1 VEIDSED
8 KLAQEIEQGLH
19 ERHGPMLGG
28 AALYRALGF
37 PTAAAMRQAVSR
49 GRVPVPLFDIEN
61 RRGRFALTRDVALWL
76 ARCRAAGLAQPASTQ
91 HSAAAPTAKENDV

>member
-1 VEIDSED
+1 
-8 KLAQEIEQGLH
+8 
-19 ERHGPMLGG
+19 MLGG

-76 ARCRAAGLAQPASTQ
+76 ARCRGKSLTPGIAAQTAATSTVE
-91 HSAAAPTAKENDV
+91 KESDM

>member
-1 VEIDSED
+1 VEIDSEA
-8 KLAQEIEQGLH
+8 KLAQEIERGLH

-37 PTAAAMRQAVSR
+37 PTAAAMRQAVAR

-76 ARCRAAGLAQPASTQ
+76 ASCRTKSLAQAIPPHDASAST
-91 HSAAAPTAKENDV
+91 ATKEHGM

>member
-1 VEIDSED
+1 MDSED
-8 KLAQEIEQGLH
+8 KLAQEIEQSLH

-28 AALYRALGF
+28 AALCRALGF

-61 RRGRFALTRDVALWL
+61 RRGRFALTRDVAMWL
-76 ARCRAAGLAQPASTQ
+76 ARCRAKSLGQPTPVQQAAVT
-91 HSAAAPTAKENDV
+91 SAAKENDM

>member
-1 VEIDSED
+1 VEIDSEA
-8 KLAQEIEQGLH
+8 KLAQEIEGGLY

-49 GRVPVPLFDIEN
+49 GRVPVPLFDIEK

-76 ARCRAAGLAQPASTQ
+76 ARCRVNGLSSTTDQQGAALVTE
-91 HSAAAPTAKENDV
+91 ENGM

>member
-1 VEIDSED
+1 MEIDSED
-8 KLAQEIEQGLH
+8 KLAQEIEQSLH
-19 ERHGPMLGG
+19 ERHGPMLSG

-49 GRVPVPLFDIEN
+49 GRVPVPLFDIET

-76 ARCRAAGLAQPASTQ
+76 ARCRVNGLTPTTAQ
-91 HSAAAPTAKENDV
+91 HAAAPVAKENDM